1 MSAIFVGKGCPLDH
15 FVMDESGRDGTVQK
29 ERNGVA
35 GTPRDKTPLLINQI
49 TKIQTL
55 AMNAGE
61 HQDRY
66 SFLEQIV
73 QAAMELLEVEGGC
86 LYLAYPQQQALEIY
100 IEFSPFADQYRGVR
114 LAYGEGAAGWVAKEG
129 KPLLIDDYATW
140 QFRSNKFGP
149 PYPYRSVLSAPLF
162 LENRLEGVLQVFDL
176 QVPNRFTEEDLQ
188 LLCLFANQAS
198 IVLRSI
204 TLLESERRQR
214 MLAEKLTDAV
224 QALASTLDL
233 QTLFATILE
242 QLAQAIPY
250 DQAGILLN
258 EAGELRLAA
267 QRGLLCDM
275 NWVEKKNSQLHA
287 LLQEITDQKRVV
299 IIQDTHLDQRLL
311 NCWNGTIKTR
321 AWMGV
326 PLLVRGEVVGFLTFE
341 SSQPDAFQK
350 YHADWATTFAQHAAL
365 AIEHARLFQE
375 KVQQAS
381 TLETLRQTSLSLTSE
396 LDLDTVLH
404 TILHALPHFFSDFR
418 NAYIFLYAPESE
430 NRLRFGAELWRE
442 DQPGNHYI
450 KPRPNGLTFQVV
462 HSGQMIVVN
471 DMTNHP
477 LFQGMETN
485 WNGAIVGIPL
495 KIGERVVGVMNVS
508 FPTPRQF
515 TSWELNLMEFLGDQA
530 AIAIENAS
538 LYQKAE
544 SEKRKLSVIYAIG
557 HQLTSSLE
565 PDEILQRAIQLAT
578 QSLDGH
584 FGLALRYLP
593 DKDTLSLRAVWGE
606 FPTSVEAYN
615 RSTHWSGDRGFLG
628 WVMKNREA
636 DLIPD
641 VRQDAR
647 WWHHDGYD
655 ENVCSAIAAPI
666 LFEDQLYGILA
677 IMHSELNAFDQADLN
692 LVTAICQ
699 ELSLALSNAERYQE
713 AQHRLRQVTLL
724 QKFTENFSRHLDLQ
738 ELLQTVVDEL
748 AANFHYPIIEIFLRE
763 ADHLRLRAYHGNSV
777 IISQIP
783 LNRGVIGR
791 AVCTGQAQVI
801 LDVSQDPDY
810 LPDNPQT
817 VSEFVMPIL
826 LHGEVVGILNIE
838 TDQNVALSQSDV
850 DFFQLLA
857 DQIAIALENATLY
870 ENMRRYADEL
880 EEAVI
885 RRTAELSELYELSQE
900 IGYVLTYED
909 LLRVLL
915 SHLRTAVKCDFA
927 LGCLFSSNQPT
938 LYVDAQRPFTEA
950 TLAALK
956 EHCRNELSQIL
967 GQENKLA
974 AVEVNLAEHYQS
986 QSPIQAFHSIPRFPI
1001 LFNDQIVGLVGI
1013 GDELVETY
1021 SQEQLRLLQTFANQA
1036 SIALQRLESVRQAE
1050 KKRMSNLVENLSIG
1064 ILLLDSNHHILVLNP
1079 IASQYLDLLQAKI
1092 EGNTLISL
1100 GAKPVGELLTHSS
1113 SSLPCELIVEAPSR
1127 RIFEAQANPIGQ
1139 PPTQWVVTLREV
1151 TLEREIQTRVQM
1163 QERLATVGQL
1173 AAGIAHDFNN
1183 IMAAILVYADLLRND
1198 TSLSPTAQDRLAI
1211 IQQQVH
1217 RAASLIRQILD
1228 FSRRSVIEQTT
1239 LDLLPFI
1246 KEFEKMLSRVLPET
1260 IRVELRY
1267 QPETYFV
1274 LADPTRLQQMLLNLV
1289 VNARDAM
1296 PHGGVLRISL
1306 TRLSLKENDDRP
1318 NLYIQAGEWI
1328 VIEVQDTGSG
1338 ISPEHLPHIFEPF
1351 FTTKPVGLGTGLGLA
1366 QVYGIV
1372 KQHGGY
1378 IDVQS
1383 QPSLGSTFTVY
1394 LPALLQ
1400 STRGVIEE
1408 QPSLRLNGNGKIA
1421 LVVEDDVATRNAL
1434 KDLLE
1439 AQQFQTLTAANG
1451 KEALEIWESQEN
1463 KIELLVSDIVM
1474 PQMGGI
1480 ELYQALKGKQPD
1492 LKMLLITGHPLNDEY
1507 RAALEGG
1514 KVHWLQKPF
1523 SIPEFNQAILTLYEP
1538 TL

>member
-1 MSAIFVGKGCPLDH
+1 
-15 FVMDESGRDGTVQK
+15 
-29 ERNGVA
+29 
-35 GTPRDKTPLLINQI
+35 
-49 TKIQTL
+49 
-55 AMNAGE
+55 
-61 HQDRY
+61 
-66 SFLEQIV
+66 
-73 QAAMELLEVEGGC
+73 
-86 LYLAYPQQQALEIY
+86 
-100 IEFSPFADQYRGVR
+100 
-114 LAYGEGAAGWVAKEG
+114 
-129 KPLLIDDYATW
+129 
-140 QFRSNKFGP
+140 
-149 PYPYRSVLSAPLF
+149 
-162 LENRLEGVLQVFDL
+162 
-176 QVPNRFTEEDLQ
+176 
-188 LLCLFANQAS
+188 
-198 IVLRSI
+198 
-204 TLLESERRQR
+204 
-214 MLAEKLTDAV
+214 
-224 QALASTLDL
+224 
-233 QTLFATILE
+233 
-242 QLAQAIPY
+242 
-250 DQAGILLN
+250 
-258 EAGELRLAA
+258 
-267 QRGLLCDM
+267 
-275 NWVEKKNSQLHA
+275 
-287 LLQEITDQKRVV
+287 
-299 IIQDTHLDQRLL
+299 
-311 NCWNGTIKTR
+311 
-321 AWMGV
+321 
-326 PLLVRGEVVGFLTFE
+326 
-341 SSQPDAFQK
+341 
-350 YHADWATTFAQHAAL
+350 
-365 AIEHARLFQE
+365 
-375 KVQQAS
+375 
-381 TLETLRQTSLSLTSE
+381 
-396 LDLDTVLH
+396 
-404 TILHALPHFFSDFR
+404 
-418 NAYIFLYAPESE
+418 
-430 NRLRFGAELWRE
+430 
-442 DQPGNHYI
+442 
-450 KPRPNGLTFQVV
+450 
-462 HSGQMIVVN
+462 
-471 DMTNHP
+471 
-477 LFQGMETN
+477 
-485 WNGAIVGIPL
+485 
-495 KIGERVVGVMNVS
+495 
-508 FPTPRQF
+508 
-515 TSWELNLMEFLGDQA
+515 
-530 AIAIENAS
+530 
-538 LYQKAE
+538 
-544 SEKRKLSVIYAIG
+544 
-557 HQLTSSLE
+557 
-565 PDEILQRAIQLAT
+565 
-578 QSLDGH
+578 
-584 FGLALRYLP
+584 
-593 DKDTLSLRAVWGE
+593 
-606 FPTSVEAYN
+606 
-615 RSTHWSGDRGFLG
+615 
-628 WVMKNREA
+628 
-636 DLIPD
+636 
-641 VRQDAR
+641 
-647 WWHHDGYD
+647 
-655 ENVCSAIAAPI
+655 
-666 LFEDQLYGILA
+666 
-677 IMHSELNAFDQADLN
+677 
-692 LVTAICQ
+692 
-699 ELSLALSNAERYQE
+699 
-713 AQHRLRQVTLL
+713 
-724 QKFTENFSRHLDLQ
+724 
-738 ELLQTVVDEL
+738 
-748 AANFHYPIIEIFLRE
+748 
-763 ADHLRLRAYHGNSV
+763 
-777 IISQIP
+777 
-783 LNRGVIGR
+783 
-791 AVCTGQAQVI
+791 
-801 LDVSQDPDY
+801 
-810 LPDNPQT
+810 
-817 VSEFVMPIL
+817 
-826 LHGEVVGILNIE
+826 
-838 TDQNVALSQSDV
+838 
-850 DFFQLLA
+850 
-857 DQIAIALENATLY
+857 
-870 ENMRRYADEL
+870 
-880 EEAVI
+880 
-885 RRTAELSELYELSQE
+885 
-900 IGYVLTYED
+900 
-909 LLRVLL
+909 
-915 SHLRTAVKCDFA
+915 
-927 LGCLFSSNQPT
+927 
-938 LYVDAQRPFTEA
+938 
-950 TLAALK
+950 
-956 EHCRNELSQIL
+956 
-967 GQENKLA
+967 
-974 AVEVNLAEHYQS
+974 
-986 QSPIQAFHSIPRFPI
+986 
-1001 LFNDQIVGLVGI
+1001 VGI

-1366 QVYGIV
+1366 QVHGIV

>member
-1 MSAIFVGKGCPLDH
+1 MQRTRH
-15 FVMDESGRDGTVQK
+15 E
-29 ERNGVA
+29 VA
-35 GTPRDKTPLLINQI
+35 GTSRQKTTSLINQI
-49 TKIQTL
+49 TKIQSL
-55 AMNAGE
+55 ALNAGDD
-61 HQDRY
+61 QDRY
-66 SFLEQIV
+66 FLLEQIV

-86 LYLAYPQQQALEIY
+86 LYLADPQKQELKVY

-114 LAYGEGAAGWVAKEG
+114 LAYGEGAAGWVANEG
-129 KPLLIDDYATW
+129 KPLLIDDYAAW
-140 QFRSNKFGP
+140 QFHSSKFGP
-149 PYPYRSVLSAPLF
+149 PYPYRSVISAPLF

-176 QVPNRFTEEDLQ
+176 QAANRFTEEDLQ

-204 TLLESERRQR
+204 NLLENERLQR
-214 MLAEKLTDAV
+214 MLAEKLTVAV
-224 QALASTLDL
+224 QALTSTLDL
-233 QTLFATILE
+233 QTLFATILD
-242 QLAQAIPY
+242 QLAQAVPY
-250 DQAGILLN
+250 DQAVILLN
-258 EAGELRLAA
+258 EAGEFRPAA
-267 QRGLLCDM
+267 QRGFFPDM
-275 NWVEKKNSQLHA
+275 NWLNEKNSQLHA
-287 LLQEITDQKRVV
+287 LLQEITDQKHT
-299 IIQDTHLDQRLL
+299 ITIQDTKLDQRWL
-311 NCWNGTIKTR
+311 NCWNSTTRSR

-326 PLLVRGEVVGFLTFE
+326 PLLAGGEVVGLLTLE
-341 SSQPDAFQK
+341 SSQPDTFQK
-350 YHADWATTFAQHAAL
+350 YHANWATTFAQHAAL
-365 AIEHARLFQE
+365 AIENARLFQE
-375 KVQQAS
+375 KAQQAS
-381 TLETLRQTSLSLTSE
+381 TLETLRQTSLSLTSV

-404 TILHALPHFFSDFR
+404 TILHALYHFFNDFR

-430 NRLRFGAELWRE
+430 NGLRFGAELWR
-442 DQPGNHYI
+442 DDHQGNKYI
-450 KPRPNGLTFQVV
+450 KPRPNGLTAQVI
-462 HSGQMIVVN
+462 HSEQMVVVN

-477 LFQGMETN
+477 LFQDMETN

-515 TSWELNLMEFLGDQA
+515 SAWQLNLMQFLSDQA

-565 PDEILQRAIQLAT
+565 PDEILHRAIQLAT

-584 FGLALRYLP
+584 YGMAFRYLP
-593 DKDTLSLRAVWGE
+593 DRDTLSLRGVWGD
-606 FPTSVEAYN
+606 FPTSIEAYN
-615 RSTHWSGDRGFLG
+615 RSIHWSGDHGFLG
-628 WVMKNREA
+628 WVMKYREA

-641 VRQDAR
+641 VQKDGR
-647 WWHHDGYD
+647 WWHLAGYD
-655 ENVCSAIAAPI
+655 ENIRSAIAAPI

-692 LVTAICQ
+692 LVKAICQ

-713 AQHRLRQVTLL
+713 AHHRLRQMTLL
-724 QKFTENFSRHLDLQ
+724 QKFTQNFSRHLDLQ

-763 ADHLRLRAYHGNSV
+763 ADHLRLRAYYGNSV

-791 AVCTGQAQVI
+791 AVRTGQPQVI

-817 VSEFVMPIL
+817 VSEFAVPIL

-838 TDQNVALSQSDV
+838 TDQNAALSQSDV

-870 ENMRRYADEL
+870 ENIRRYADEL

-915 SHLRTAVKCDFA
+915 SHLRTAVECDFA
-927 LGCLFSSNQPT
+927 LGCLFSSNQST
-938 LYVDAQRPFTEA
+938 LYVNAQRPFTEA
-950 TLAALK
+950 TLAGLQ
-956 EHCRNELSQIL
+956 EHCRNELSSIF
-967 GQENKLA
+967 GQENTLA
-974 AVEVNLAEHYQS
+974 AIEVNLAEHYQS
-986 QSPIQAFHSIPRFPI
+986 QSPVQAFHSIPHFPI
-1001 LFNDQIVGLVGI
+1001 LLNDQIVGLVGI
-1013 GDELVETY
+1013 GDELVETF
-1021 SQEQLRLLQTFANQA
+1021 SQQQLRLLQTFANQA

-1050 KKRMSNLVENLSIG
+1050 KKRMSNLVESLSIG
-1064 ILLLDSNHHILVLNP
+1064 ILLLNSDHHILVLNP
-1079 IASQYLDLLQAKI
+1079 IASQYLDTLQAKI
-1092 EGNTLISL
+1092 EGNTLISV
-1100 GAKPVGELLTHSS
+1100 GSKPVSEMLTHSS

-1139 PPTQWVVTLREV
+1139 PPTQWVITLREV

-1198 TSLSPTAQDRLAI
+1198 ASLSPAAQDRLAI
-1211 IQQQVH
+1211 IQQQVQ

-1267 QPETYFV
+1267 HPETYFV

-1296 PHGGVLRISL
+1296 PQGGVLRISL
-1306 TRLSLKENDDRP
+1306 ARLSLIQNDDRP
-1318 NLYIQAGEWI
+1318 NRFIQAGEWI

-1338 ISPEHLPHIFEPF
+1338 ISAEHLPHIFEPF

-1383 QPSLGSTFTVY
+1383 QPSRGSTFTIY

-1400 STRGVIEE
+1400 PSRGVTEE
-1408 QPSLRLNGNGKIA
+1408 QPSLRLNGNGKVVLI
-1421 LVVEDDVATRNAL
+1421 VEDDIATRNAL
-1434 KDLLE
+1434 KALLE
-1439 AQQFQTLTAANG
+1439 AQQYQTLTAANG
-1451 KEALEIWESQEN
+1451 QEALEIWQSQEDN
-1463 KIELLVSDIVM
+1463 IELLVSDIVM

-1480 ELYQALKGKQPD
+1480 ELYQALKGKQRD

-1514 KVHWLQKPF
+1514 KVRWLQKPF
-1523 SIPEFNQAILTLYEP
+1523 SISEFNQAILTLYEP
-1538 TL
+1538 AL

>member
-1 MSAIFVGKGCPLDH
+1 
-15 FVMDESGRDGTVQK
+15 MDESKRDGIVQ
-29 ERNGVA
+29 ELRYRVA
-35 GTPRDKTPLLINQI
+35 GTPREKTPSLINQI

-61 HQDRY
+61 HPDRY
-66 SFLEQIV
+66 ALLEQIV

-86 LYLAYPQQQALEIY
+86 LYLAFPQQQALEVY
-100 IEFSPFADQYRGVR
+100 IEISPFADQYRGVR

-149 PYPYRSVLSAPLF
+149 PYPYRSVISVPLF
-162 LENRLEGVLQVFDL
+162 MENRLEGVLQVFDL
-176 QVPNRFTEEDLQ
+176 QTPNRFTDEDLQ

-198 IVLRSI
+198 IVLQSI
-204 TLLESERRQR
+204 TLLENERRQR
-214 MLAEKLTDAV
+214 MLAEKLTVAV
-224 QALASTLDL
+224 QALTSTLDL
-233 QTLFATILE
+233 QTLYETILD

-250 DQAGILLN
+250 DQATILLY
-258 EAGELRLAA
+258 EAGELKPVAW
-267 QRGLLCDM
+267 RGFAPEL
-275 NWVEKKNSQLHA
+275 NWLDQKTAHLHP
-287 LLQEITDQKRVV
+287 LLQEITDQKHA
-299 IIQDTHLDQRLL
+299 IILQDAHLDQRLL
-311 NCWNGTIKTR
+311 NCCNSTTKTR
-321 AWMGV
+321 AWMGL
-326 PLLVRGEVVGFLTFE
+326 PLLARSEVIGFLTLE
-341 SSQPDAFQK
+341 SSQPNTFQQ
-350 YHADWATTFAQHAAL
+350 YHAEWATTFAQPAAL

-375 KVQQAS
+375 KAQQAS

-418 NAYIFLYAPESE
+418 NAYIFLYAPESD
-430 NRLRFGAELWRE
+430 NPLRFGAELWQE
-442 DQPGNHYI
+442 DQQANHYI
-450 KPRPNGLTFQVV
+450 KPRPNGLTVQVIQ
-462 HSGQMIVVN
+462 SRQMIVVN
-471 DMTNHP
+471 DTTNHP
-477 LFQGMETN
+477 LFQGMENN
-485 WNGAIVGIPL
+485 WKGAIVGIPL

-508 FPTPRQF
+508 FPNPRQF
-515 TSWELNLMEFLGDQA
+515 TAWELNLMEFLGDQA

-544 SEKRKLSVIYAIG
+544 SEKRKLSVMYAIG

-578 QSLDGH
+578 QSLDGY
-584 FGLALRYLP
+584 FGLAFRYLT

-615 RSTHWSGDRGFLG
+615 RSTHWSDDRGFLE

-636 DLIPD
+636 NLIPD
-641 VRQDAR
+641 VQQDAR
-647 WWHHDGYD
+647 WWYYAGYD
-655 ENVCSAIAAPI
+655 PNVRSAIAAPI

-677 IMHSELNAFDQADLN
+677 IMHSELNAFTDADLN
-692 LVTAICQ
+692 LVKAICQ

-724 QKFTENFSRHLDLQ
+724 QKFTENFLRHLDLQ

-763 ADHLRLRAYHGNSV
+763 AEHLRLRAYYGNSV

-791 AVCTGQAQVI
+791 AVRTGQAQVI

-826 LHGEVVGILNIE
+826 LHGEVVGVLNIE
-838 TDQNVALSQSDV
+838 TDQNVALSQGDV

-915 SHLRTAVKCDFA
+915 RHLRTAVKCDFA
-927 LGCLFSSNQPT
+927 VGCLFSSNQPT
-938 LYVDAQRPFTEA
+938 LYVNAQRPFTEA
-950 TLAALK
+950 TLAELQ
-956 EHCRNELSQIL
+956 EHCRNELGQIL
-967 GQENKLA
+967 GQENTVA
-974 AVEVNLAEHYQS
+974 TVEINLAEEVQS
-986 QSPIQAFHSIPRFPI
+986 QSPIQAFHSIPHFPI
-1001 LFNDQIVGLVGI
+1001 LLNDQIVGLVGI
-1013 GDELVETY
+1013 GDEVVETF
-1021 SQEQLRLLQTFANQA
+1021 SQQQLRLLQTFANQA
-1036 SIALQRLESVRQAE
+1036 SIALQRLESIRQAE
-1050 KKRMSNLVENLSIG
+1050 KKRMSDLVENLSIG
-1064 ILLLDSNHHILVLNP
+1064 ILLLDSDHHILVLNP
-1079 IASQYLDLLQAKI
+1079 IASQYLETLRAKI
-1092 EGNTLISL
+1092 DGNTLISL
-1100 GAKPVGELLTHSS
+1100 GLKPVSELLTHSS
-1113 SSLPCELIVEAPSR
+1113 ASLPYELIVEAPSR

-1139 PPTQWVVTLREV
+1139 PPTQWVITLREV
-1151 TLEREIQTRVQM
+1151 TLEREIQMRVQM

-1198 TSLSPTAQDRLAI
+1198 ASLSPTAQDRLAI
-1211 IQQQVH
+1211 IQQQVL

-1246 KEFEKMLSRVLPET
+1246 KEFEKMILRVLPET

-1289 VNARDAM
+1289 LNARDAM

-1306 TRLSLKENDDRP
+1306 ARLSLKEDDRP
-1318 NLYIQAGEWI
+1318 NPYIQAGEWI
-1328 VIEVQDTGSG
+1328 VIEVQDTGHG
-1338 ISPEHLPHIFEPF
+1338 ISAEHLPHIFEPF
-1351 FTTKPVGLGTGLGLA
+1351 FTTKPIGLGTGLGLA

-1400 STRGVIEE
+1400 PTKGVIEE

-1421 LVVEDDVATRNAL
+1421 LVVEDDSATRNAL
-1434 KDLLE
+1434 KALLE
-1439 AQQFQTLTAANG
+1439 AQQYQTLTAADG
-1451 KEALEIWESQEN
+1451 KEALEIWESHQD

-1474 PQMGGI
+1474 PHMGGI
-1480 ELYQALKGKQPD
+1480 ELYQVLKGRQPD
-1492 LKMLLITGHPLNDEY
+1492 LKILLITGHPLNDEY

>member
-1 MSAIFVGKGCPLDH
+1 MQ
-15 FVMDESGRDGTVQK
+15 ET
-29 ERNGVA
+29 RNQVA
-35 GTPRDKTPLLINQI
+35 GTPRQKTTLLINQI
-49 TKIQTL
+49 TKIQSL

-66 SFLEQIV
+66 FVLEQIV

-86 LYLAYPQQQALEIY
+86 LYLPYPQQQELEVY
-100 IEFSPFADQYRGVR
+100 IELSPFADRYRGAR

-129 KPLLIDDYATW
+129 KPLLIHDYATW
-140 QFRSNKFGP
+140 QLHSSKFGP
-149 PYPYRSVLSAPLF
+149 PFAYRSVISAPMF

-176 QVPNRFTEEDLQ
+176 RAANRFTEEDLE

-204 TLLESERRQR
+204 NLLENERLQR
-214 MLAEKLTDAV
+214 ALAEKLTVAV
-224 QALASTLDL
+224 QALTSTLDL
-233 QTLFATILE
+233 QTLFATILD
-242 QLAQAIPY
+242 QLAQAVPY
-250 DQAGILLN
+250 EQAAILLN
-258 EAGELRLAA
+258 EAGQLRLAA
-267 QRGLLCDM
+267 QEGFLFDM
-275 NWVEKKNSQLHA
+275 NWVDEKNSPLYA
-287 LLQEITDQKRVV
+287 LAHEIIYQKHTK
-299 IIQDTHLDQRLL
+299 IIQDTKLDQRFL
-311 NCWNGTIKTR
+311 NCWNSTSKTR

-326 PLLVRGEVVGFLTFE
+326 PWFAGGEVIGLFTFE
-341 SSQPDAFQK
+341 SSQPDTFQK
-350 YHADWATTFAQHAAL
+350 YHADWTTAFAQHAAL
-365 AIEHARLFQE
+365 AIENARLFQE
-375 KVQQAS
+375 KAQQAS
-381 TLETLRQTSLSLTSE
+381 TLEILRQTSLSLTSE

-418 NAYIFLYAPESE
+418 NAFIFLYAPESE
-430 NRLRFGAELWRE
+430 SVLHFGAELWRD
-442 DQPGNHYI
+442 DQQGIHSI
-450 KPRPNGLTFQVV
+450 EPRPNGLSVQVV

-477 LFQGMETN
+477 LFQDMETN

-515 TSWELNLMEFLGDQA
+515 SAWELNLMEFLGDQA

-538 LYQKAE
+538 LYEKAE

-557 HQLTSSLE
+557 HQLTSSLD
-565 PDEILQRAIQLAT
+565 PDEILHRAIQLAT

-584 FGLALRYLP
+584 FGEAFRYLP

-606 FPTSVEAYN
+606 FPASIEAYN
-615 RSTHWSGDRGFLG
+615 RSIHWSGDRGFLG

-647 WWHHDGYD
+647 WWHLAGYD
-655 ENVCSAIAAPI
+655 ENIRSAIAAPI

-677 IMHSELNAFDQADLN
+677 IMHSELNAFDQNDLN
-692 LVTAICQ
+692 LVKAICQ

-713 AQHRLRQVTLL
+713 SQHRLRQVTLL
-724 QKFTENFSRHLDLQ
+724 QKFTQNFSRHLDLQ

-763 ADHLRLRAYHGNSV
+763 ADHLRLRAFYGDSV

-783 LNRGVIGR
+783 FNHGVIGR
-791 AVCTGQAQVI
+791 AVRTGQPQVI
-801 LDVSQDPDY
+801 FDVSQDPDY

-817 VSEFVMPIL
+817 VSEFAMPIL
-826 LHGEVVGILNIE
+826 IRGEVVGILNIE
-838 TDQNVALSQSDV
+838 TDQNVALSQNDV
-850 DFFQLLA
+850 DFLQLLA
-857 DQIAIALENATLY
+857 DQMGIALENATLY
-870 ENMRRYADEL
+870 ENVRRYADEL
-880 EEAVI
+880 EEAVM
-885 RRTAELSELYELSQE
+885 RRTAELSELYQLSQE
-900 IGYVLTYED
+900 IGSVLTYED

-938 LYVDAQRPFTEA
+938 LYVNAQRPFSGV

-956 EHCRNELSQIL
+956 EHCRNELSQIF
-967 GQENKLA
+967 GQETTFA
-974 AVEVNLAEHYQS
+974 ALEVNLAEQYQS
-986 QSPIQAFHSIPRFPI
+986 QSPVQAFHSILHFPI
-1001 LFNDQIVGLVGI
+1001 LLNDQIVGLIGI
-1013 GDELVETY
+1013 GDELVETF
-1021 SQEQLRLLQTFANQA
+1021 SEEQLRLLQTFANQA

-1050 KKRMSNLVENLSIG
+1050 KKRMSDLVENLSIG
-1064 ILLLDSNHHILVLNP
+1064 ILLLDSNHHMLVLNP
-1079 IASQYLDLLQAKI
+1079 IASQYLDALGAKI
-1092 EGNTLISL
+1092 EENTLISV
-1100 GAKPVGELLTHSS
+1100 GSKPVGELIAHSS
-1113 SSLPCELIVEAPSR
+1113 SSLSCELIVEAPSR

-1139 PPTQWVVTLREV
+1139 PPTQWVITLREV
-1151 TLEREIQTRVQM
+1151 TLEREIQMRVQM

-1198 TSLSPTAQDRLAI
+1198 ASISPAAQDRLAI
-1211 IQQQVH
+1211 IQQQVQ

-1246 KEFEKMLSRVLPET
+1246 KEFEKMVLRVLPET

-1296 PHGGVLRISL
+1296 PQGGVLRISL
-1306 TRLSLKENDDRP
+1306 ARLSLKQNDERP
-1318 NLYIQAGEWI
+1318 NRFIQAGEWI
-1328 VIEVQDTGSG
+1328 AIEVQDTGSG
-1338 ISPEHLPHIFEPF
+1338 ISAENLPHIFEPF
-1351 FTTKPVGLGTGLGLA
+1351 FTTKPVGLGSGLGLA

-1383 QPSLGSTFTVY
+1383 QPSMGSTFTIY

-1400 STRGVIEE
+1400 PTRGVIEE

-1421 LVVEDDVATRNAL
+1421 MIVEDDAATRNAL
-1434 KDLLE
+1434 KALLE
-1439 AQQFQTLTAANG
+1439 AQQYQTLTAANG
-1451 KEALEIWESQEN
+1451 KEALEIWESQ
-1463 KIELLVSDIVM
+1463 KGDIELLVSDIVM

-1480 ELYQALKGKQPD
+1480 ELYLALKAKRPN

-1507 RAALEGG
+1507 RAVLEGG

-1523 SIPEFNQAILTLYEP
+1523 SISEFNQAILNLYEP
-1538 TL
+1538 ALQVQRSTNAVTRLPSPK